1 MHTWALWKTKT
12 CQKQLNELLDVSQD
26 TLMCHEEVNQNFS
39 NRCEDK

>member
-1 MHTWALWKTKT
+1 MHTWALWGIRTR
-12 CQKQLNELLDVSQD
+12 QKQPNELLNVSQD